1 MRKYMVN
8 NNESSEGLSNLDSS
22 SVFSIDGHPE
32 SVPAAGWRNGS
43 SLNNAGEN
51 GNYWSSMPYE
61 SDAQNAYNLNFNSDN
76 HNVGWNNRNNDH
88 SVRPVSELTC
98 SPSSRHFSLTPEKL
112 LIDLHCAYLDARK
125 HKRSRNYQLRFE
137 FNLEDNLVRL
147 RDELY
152 ARIYKPG
159 PSTCFIIH
167 EPKMR
172 EVFAADFRDR
182 VVHHLLYNYSHTLF
196 ENTFIHDAYSCIEG
210 RGTHFGINRLKHH
223 IRSVSQGFSSPCYV
237 LKIDLKGYFMS
248 IRREILFAICHK
260 TLLKMRSHRSPNGRR
275 WDETVDLDF
284 VLYLLDIIVNAD
296 PLLDCKVVGNS
307 EEWAALPAEKSLFCS
322 PDGCGLPIGNLSS
335 QLFSNIYLNEFDQ
348 FMKRNQCC
356 EHYGRYVDDAY
367 VVDSDAEHLKAMLL
381 PISEFLK
388 NRLGLELNMRKT
400 RIVDVNQGV
409 EFLGAFIKPFR
420 TYVSNSSLSR
430 INRKMFSKQKVSPHL
445 QSSVNS
451 CLGVLSHYD
460 SYRLRKVLYGYRCRL
475 PSFGDFDRD
484 YLRFYPYP

>member
-1 MRKYMVN
+1 MRKPMVN
-8 NNESSEGLSNLDSS
+8 SNKSSDGLPNLDSS

-32 SVPAAGWRNGS
+32 SAPAAGYRNGS

-51 GNYWSSMPYE
+51 GNYWSSTPYE
-61 SDAQNAYNLNFNSDN
+61 SNTQNAYNLNFNSGN
-76 HNVGWNNRNNDH
+76 HNVDWNNRNNGH
-88 SVRPVSELTC
+88 SVRPVSELTG
-98 SPSSRHFSLTPEKL
+98 SPSSCHFTLTSEQL
-112 LIDLHCAYLDARK
+112 LFDLHTAYLDARR
-125 HKRSRNYQLRFE
+125 HKRSRDYQLRFE

-152 ARIYKPG
+152 ARRYKPG

-167 EPKMR
+167 DPKMR

-182 VVHHLLYNYSHTLF
+182 VVHHLLYNYIHILF
-196 ENTFIHDAYSCIEG
+196 ENTFIYDAYSCIEG

-248 IRREILFAICHK
+248 IRRDILFSICR
-260 TLLKMRSHRSPNGRR
+260 TTIDKMRNHRSPDGRR
-275 WDETVDLDF
+275 WYETLDFDF

-296 PLLDCKVVGNS
+296 PLYKCKVVGDS
-307 EEWAALPAEKSLFCS
+307 EEWAALPVEKSLFCS
-322 PDGCGLPIGNLSS
+322 PENCGLPIGNLSS

-348 FMKRNQCC
+348 FMKRKLRCK
-356 EHYGRYVDDAY
+356 HYGRYVDDAY
-367 VVDSDAEHLKAMLL
+367 IVDYDAARLKALIR
-381 PISEFLK
+381 PIGEFLK

-400 RIVDVNQGV
+400 RIFNVNQGV

-420 TYVSNSSLSR
+420 TYVSNSSLCR
-430 INRKMFSKQKVSPHL
+430 INRKMFSKNIDSPHL

-451 CLGVLSHYD
+451 CLGALSHYD
-460 SYRLRKVLYGYRCRL
+460 SYCLRKVLYGYRCRL
-475 PSFGDFDRD
+475 SYFGDFDKE
-484 YLRFYPYP
+484 YLRFYPRL